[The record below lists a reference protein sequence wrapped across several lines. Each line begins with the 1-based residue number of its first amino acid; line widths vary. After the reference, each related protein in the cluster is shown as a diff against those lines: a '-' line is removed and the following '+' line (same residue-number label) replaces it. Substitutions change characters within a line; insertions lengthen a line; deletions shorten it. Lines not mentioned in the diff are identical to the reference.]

1 MCIPEPGGPISPLYG
16 GFQTGIVTSK
26 AYRPSF
32 YEACS
37 SKKHRFKRPG
47 TGFSPSAPYPSPSPS
62 SHGPEADFD
71 LPETRERR
79 LWELRLFHNQQTEM
93 IQVFP
98 TPQSNA
104 ILRLWSHVMP
114 GMALRDGG
122 ALLHII
128 LANSALNMW
137 HKSASQDE
145 REQLMALQTHYLT
158 LCFQEQRRD
167 VANLS
172 SKNADYVCFTSLKI
186 VSHSV
191 ALVQTLS
198 LEPWEPPLQWLHMGR
213 GADEIFRMAADLVNP
228 EDGNQIITFLKS
240 PPALTEEDTTS
251 YDRSRLEWLLEHPAG
266 RDSVEARRD
275 HELDDMEVRSA
286 YEKAISYTCSVRG
299 AIERAEPVFSI
310 VRRLAAFSVFVP
322 TGFIQLL
329 AEKRPRAM
337 VILAHFMAL
346 WLDYE
351 HIWLIGKGGERQIRG
366 ILMNL
371 PPEWHWMES
380 SPDARPP
387 KRKAATTTSE
397 APKERQ
403 SKLAKEHNISA
414 GQEREIK
421 EAFALFAE
429 PMEGEKE
436 GVIPTGD
443 VRRAMVALGIP
454 PTKSEL
460 QEFVSILDPDEEGF
474 ACYEP
479 FVAICALKL
488 HAKEDEDEEDEGETH
503 RREVDE
509 AFRLFTGGGSGG
521 EGEADQL
528 TLAHLK
534 RVAMTL
540 KQDVDEALLRDMIL
554 EANGGAGV
562 GRGVSR
568 AEFDEVMRRAG
579 AWK

>member
-1 MCIPEPGGPISPLYG
+1 MCIPEPGGSISPLY
-16 GFQTGIVTSK
+16 GFQTGIVTSE

-32 YEACS
+32 YEACGN
-37 SKKHRFKRPG
+37 KMHRVKRPG
-47 TGFSPSAPYPSPSPS
+47 TGLSPSVPYPSPSPS
-62 SHGPEADFD
+62 GHGPEADFD

-104 ILRLWSHVMP
+104 VLRLWSHVMP

-128 LANSALNMW
+128 LASSALNMW

-191 ALVQTLS
+191 ALVQTLP

-213 GADEIFRMAADLVNP
+213 GADEIFRRAADLVNP
-228 EDGNQIITFLKS
+228 EDGDQIMTFLKS

-266 RDSVEARRD
+266 RDSVEARGD

-286 YEKAISYTCSVRG
+286 YEKAISYTCSVHG

-322 TGFIQLL
+322 TGFTQLL

-371 PPEWHWMES
+371 PSEWHFS
-380 SPDARPP
+380 SRVRLSTPPTYIIPYRQHLSLSRLSELSQNMPP
-387 KRKAATTTSE
+387 KRKAATTASE

-488 HAKEDEDEEDEGETH
+488 HAKEDEDDEDDGETH

-509 AFRLFTGGGSGG
+509 AFRASP
-521 EGEADQL
+521 
-528 TLAHLK
+528 
-534 RVAMTL
+534 
-540 KQDVDEALLRDMIL
+540 
-554 EANGGAGV
+554 
-562 GRGVSR
+562 
-568 AEFDEVMRRAG
+568 
-579 AWK
+579 